1 MRLKKL
7 YSSREV
13 ASLTGLSARQLQW
26 WDSKRLFT
34 SAVASQRTEAGG
46 YTERRYTPLDV
57 LELQA
62 LADLRQ
68 RGFSI
73 PRLRHLLDTLR
84 DVFHIRLYEAI
95 GDGGPM
101 TLFVGGDQIF
111 ARALDGRLFNL
122 DDPTQPLLMVG
133 EELPLRPVTARER
146 RPGNDVNAD
155 QLAHAAGG
163 GGPSVGGSLHRPD
176 IAADDRGDQP
186 GIHLLPAHENHV
198 GRLEHGVGRLD
209 HADQA
214 ARLDHAEGVADGR
227 FIVRHW

>member
-13 ASLTGLSARQLQW
+13 AAMTGLSARQLQW
-26 WDSKRLFT
+26 WDTRRLFI

-62 LADLRQ
+62 LADLRG

-84 DVFHIRLYEAI
+84 DVFRVRLYEAI

-101 TLFVGGDQIF
+101 TLFASGDQLF
-111 ARALDGRLFNL
+111 ARMQDGRLFNL
-122 DDPTQPLLMVG
+122 DDPSQPLLMVG
-133 EELPLRPVTARER
+133 EDLPLRQVTARER
-146 RPGNDVNAD
+146 RRKP
-155 QLAHAAGG
+155 
-163 GGPSVGGSLHRPD
+163 
-176 IAADDRGDQP
+176 
-186 GIHLLPAHENHV
+186 
-198 GRLEHGVGRLD
+198 
-209 HADQA
+209 A
-214 ARLDHAEGVADGR
+214 ARKLATTTRSEKSSRGRRPAAE
-227 FIVRHW
+227 